1 MEAGRTHAWG
11 ALGAAALT
19 DTDPVNCPV
28 HTMDTAGLSRS
39 EIRQL
44 EQVRVE
50 ACRGALRASAGLRS
64 RIRNRDTGEDEL
76 AASIRLHGGV
86 TPVFPHPRQ
95 RRPRC
100 VPCPA
105 LPSVLPLQCVADAS
119 VSTLPQI
126 KASEAKEAAK
136 NKPAETKQPA
146 SVAKKTTPSRPA
158 ESTPRATTGGKT
170 MGAKGRA
177 GQILAGG
184 EGGRRQ

>member
-1 MEAGRTHAWG
+1 MCLACQCGPAVAYTQSTHRKGRAGGQHQIARGRGPRVPASSPEAAALRALPR
-11 ALGAAALT
+11 AVLGAAL
-19 DTDPVNCPV
+19 
-28 HTMDTAGLSRS
+28 
-39 EIRQL
+39 
-44 EQVRVE
+44 
-50 ACRGALRASAGLRS
+50 
-64 RIRNRDTGEDEL
+64 
-76 AASIRLHGGV
+76 
-86 TPVFPHPRQ
+86 
-95 RRPRC
+95 
-100 VPCPA
+100 
-105 LPSVLPLQCVADAS
+105 LPLQCVADAS